1 MTAAV
6 AVAATAT
13 AEVHPM
19 MTHRVVATQGLG
31 LVPVMTPREMTRP
44 VVVIQVLVL
53 RIVMTPQ
60 VTILLVV
67 ATLEQA
73 VTPQAMILL
82 VVATLEQVETPP
94 VTILLV
100 VVILEPVGTPQV
112 TILLEAATLE
122 LATVPLMTTRL
133 VVDTLLLGLLATDPP
148 MTVPLAVGASHT
160 NPLNRGA
167 IPPITAGATQDP
179 PEDGNIQVLED
190 PPVVQ
195 DPATKFEVV

>member
-1 MTAAV
+1 MTVAV
-6 AVAATAT
+6 AVAATA
-13 AEVHPM
+13 AV
-19 MTHRVVATQGLG
+19 MTHQVVATQGLG
-31 LVPVMTPREMTRP
+31 LVPVMTPREMMRP

-53 RIVMTPQ
+53 RIVVTPQ
-60 VTILLVV
+60 VMVLLVV

-82 VVATLEQVETPP
+82 VVATLEQVE
-94 VTILLV
+94 
-100 VVILEPVGTPQV
+100 TPQV

-133 VVDTLLLGLLATDPP
+133 VVDTLLLGLLATGPP
-148 MTVPLAVGASHT
+148 MTAPLAVGESHT
-160 NPLNRGA
+160 NPPNRGA